1 MRKSSV
7 RRADEQKKKS
17 PWKRA
22 LSSLLAC
29 CLLAV
34 GSCIAVNVYM
44 VRAMKERILPAEDVT
59 DEADCI
65 LILGA
70 GVRPNGSPS
79 DMLRGRLEVGVSLY
93 HAQAAPKILVSGDH
107 GSKEYNEVGVMKAY
121 AVNAGVPSEDV
132 FMDHAGFS
140 TYESLW
146 RAKHIFGAERVI
158 IVTQSYHLYRALYVA
173 GRLGLSAVGV
183 SADLEPYGGQT
194 VRDVREFAARVK
206 DFAWCMIQPEPTY
219 TGDPIPL
226 TVSGDVTN
234 D

>member
-1 MRKSSV
+1 
-7 RRADEQKKKS
+7 
-17 PWKRA
+17 
-22 LSSLLAC
+22 
-29 CLLAV
+29 
-34 GSCIAVNVYM
+34 
-44 VRAMKERILPAEDVT
+44 
-59 DEADCI
+59 
-65 LILGA
+65 
-70 GVRPNGSPS
+70 
-79 DMLRGRLEVGVSLY
+79 
-93 HAQAAPKILVSGDH
+93 
-107 GSKEYNEVGVMKAY
+107 MKAY

-183 SADLEPYGGQT
+183 SADLEPYAGQT

-206 DFAWCMIQPEPTY
+206 DFAWCMFQPEPTY